1 MEPPPEDQKEG
12 GTSSGG
18 RGSSNSIANND
29 NNKATTTA
37 ISISVNH
44 QAEQQPLEGF
54 PDGWTKRRIPIKTGG
69 TEEAYHYSPLEQHI
83 FHSSKLCFFLFV

>member
-1 MEPPPEDQKEG
+1 MEPPPEDQKAG
-12 GTSSGG
+12 GTSSSG

-29 NNKATTTA
+29 NNNKATTAKT
-37 ISISVNH
+37 INH

-69 TEEAYHYSPLEQHI
+69 TEYTYHYSPLEQHI
-83 FHSSKLCFFLFV
+83 FNSSKYI

>member
-29 NNKATTTA
+29 NNKEATITA
-37 ISISVNH
+37 KINL
-44 QAEQQPLEGF
+44 QAEQQPLEEF
-54 PDGWTKRRIPIKTGG
+54 PDGWTKRKIPIKAGG
-69 TEEAYHYSPLEQHI
+69 TEYTYHYSPLEQHI
-83 FHSSKLCFFLFV
+83 FNSSKYI